1 MRKYL
6 FSLAL
11 VWPAVL
17 LLNACAT
24 EQKAPKPIVEAEDT
38 ISFTNIDPVRG
49 RLNVYTSMARGVK
62 YNVDIAS
69 KNIHRKIFAETEG
82 KTAEEIIKA
91 AGNEQTGAE
100 NPLYNA
106 AKRLD
111 FAIVYAVSHL
121 TDNTKYLNGNIYAKT
136 AQNLALAAIKT
147 HKDALFA
154 GRKIRELDR
163 QISTLQKQVK
173 SLNAKLSRNGVLSAD
188 DLSYKKG
195 LEVAVLK
202 LQQLRSYLH
211 AGIEEY
217 AALVKADAKK
227 VQVEGRHF
235 YELED
240 FDKKNQLETF
250 QNAALDNRSEFNVAR
265 REVYNFKTQDVKRDA
280 VRMYPITAALNL
292 NGYDI
297 KDPLYVDNL
306 QERAETIANNLVSAV
321 AAYLKAEKPEQK
333 QPLKAKAFNELGIA
347 VLVQVEL
354 DYEMVRM
361 ADDDYN
367 GAAAKVRELRKEVR
381 DAERSRRM
389 KTEDKINLLNKKQLL
404 HEQELLESQVSAERA
419 LALRA
424 LYFHA
429 GLSPFKYKLIQ
440 SNVPGIEESL
450 KLSFNKD
457 MIEMLA
463 RAEVKQK
470 EQKKQGNTWAKENN
484 WLEVLIDEGGPK
496 EDDPINV
503 PVKKIGDFEPYA
515 GEQYNKLKI
524 MQLGSYHQRQNAD
537 IEWQMLQQLYP
548 EFANMTPQVESS
560 VWGGKDLYRLI
571 LKSENGGF
579 LEICNK
585 LRADRIECILR

>member
-1 MRKYL
+1 M
-6 FSLAL
+6 AL
-11 VWPAVL
+11 VLPTVL

-24 EQKAPKPIVEAEDT
+24 EQKASKPMAEAEDT
-38 ISFTNIDPVRG
+38 ISFTSIDPIRG

-69 KNIHRKIFAETEG
+69 KNIHKKIFVETEG
-82 KTAEEIIKA
+82 KTADEIVKA
-91 AGNEQTGAE
+91 AGNSQTGAE

-121 TDNTKYLNGNIYAKT
+121 TGNTKYVNGNIYAKT

-163 QISTLQKQVK
+163 QISSLQKEVQ

-188 DLSYKKG
+188 DLTYKKG

-202 LQQLRSYLH
+202 LQQLRSYLQ

-250 QNAALDNRSEFNVAR
+250 QNAALDNRSEFNIAR
-265 REVYNFKTQDVKRDA
+265 REVYDFKTQNVKRDV

-306 QERAETIANNLVSAV
+306 QERAETIAGNLVTAV
-321 AAYLKAEKPEQK
+321 TAYLKAEKPEQK
-333 QPLKAKAFNELGIA
+333 QQLKAKAFTELGIA

-367 GAAAKVRELRKEVR
+367 GAAAKVRELKKEIR
-381 DAERSRRM
+381 NAERGRRM

-463 RAEVKQK
+463 RTEVKQK

-496 EDDPINV
+496 EDEPINV
-503 PVKKIGDFEPYA
+503 PVKQVGDFEPYV

-524 MQLGSYHQRQNAD
+524 MQLGSYRQRQNAD

-548 EFANMTPQVESS
+548 EFANKTPQVETSLLN
-560 VWGGKDLYRLI
+560 GRDLYRLI

-579 LEICNK
+579 LEVCNK
-585 LRADRIECILR
+585 LRADKIECILR

>member
-6 FSLAL
+6 FSSACCLS
-11 VWPAVL
+11 VIL
-17 LLNACAT
+17 LLNACT
-24 EQKAPKPIVEAEDT
+24 SEKKTLKPIVTAEDT
-38 ISFTNIDPVRG
+38 ISFTSVEPAKG

-69 KNIHRKIFAETEG
+69 KNIHKKVFADTEG
-82 KTAEEIIKA
+82 KTPAEIIKA
-91 AGNEQTGAE
+91 AENVSAGAE
-100 NPLYNA
+100 NPLYDA
-106 AKRLD
+106 ARRLD
-111 FAIVYAVSHL
+111 FAIIYAVSHL
-121 TDNTKYLNGNIYAKT
+121 TGNTKYLNGNIYAKT

-163 QISTLQKQVK
+163 QIATLQKQVK
-173 SLNAKLSRNGVLSAD
+173 SLNAKLSRNGVLSED
-188 DLSYKKG
+188 DLTYKKG

-202 LQQLRSYLH
+202 LQQLRGYLQ
-211 AGIEEY
+211 ACIEEY

-250 QNAALDNRSEFNVAR
+250 QNAALDNRSEFNIAR

-280 VRMYPITAALNL
+280 VRQYPITAALNL

-306 QERAETIANNLVSAV
+306 QERAETIADNLVSAV
-321 AAYLKAEKPEQK
+321 TAYLKAEKPEQK

-354 DYEMVRM
+354 DYDMVLM

-367 GAAAKVRELRKEVR
+367 GAAAKVRELRKEIR

-389 KTEDKINLLNKKQLL
+389 KTEDKINLLNKKQAFY
-404 HEQELLESQVSAERA
+404 EQELLESQVAAERA

-440 SNVPGIEESL
+440 SNIPGIEESL
-450 KLSFNKD
+450 KISFNKD
-457 MIEMLA
+457 MVEMLA

-470 EQKKQGNTWAKENN
+470 EQKQQGNVWAKENN
-484 WLEVLIDEGGPK
+484 WLEVLIDEGGSK
-496 EDDPINV
+496 EDEPVNV
-503 PVKKIGDFEPYA
+503 PIKPRGDFDPYV

-524 MQLGSYHQRQNAD
+524 MQLGSYRQRQNAD

-548 EFANMTPQVESS
+548 DFINMKPEIENS
-560 VWGGKDLYRLI
+560 VSGGKNLYRLI

-585 LRADRIECILR
+585 LRADKIECILR

>member
-1 MRKYL
+1 MRKCL
-6 FSLAL
+6 LSLAGCL
-11 VWPAVL
+11 SAVL

-24 EQKAPKPIVEAEDT
+24 EKKAAKPLVEAEDT
-38 ISFTNIDPVRG
+38 ISFTAIEPVKG
-49 RLNVYTSMARGVK
+49 RLNVYSSMARGVK
-62 YNVDIAS
+62 YNVDLAA
-69 KNIHRKIFAETEG
+69 KNIHKKVFAETTG
-82 KTAEEIIKA
+82 KSEEEILKNIGA
-91 AGNEQTGAE
+91 IPGDAE
-100 NPLYNA
+100 NPLYEA
-106 AKRLD
+106 SRRLD
-111 FAIVYAVSHL
+111 FAILYAISHL
-121 TDNTKYLNGNIYAKT
+121 TNNTVYLNGNIYAKT

-154 GRKIRELDR
+154 ERKIREFDR
-163 QISTLQKQVK
+163 QISSLQKQIK
-173 SLNAKLSRNGVLSAD
+173 SLNAKLSRNGVLSED

-202 LQQLRSYLH
+202 LQQLRSYLQ
-211 AGIEEY
+211 ASVEEY

-240 FDKKNQLETF
+240 FDKQHQLETF
-250 QNAALDNRSEFNVAR
+250 QNAALDNRSEFNIAR
-265 REVYNFKTQDVKRDA
+265 REVYNFKTQDVKRNA
-280 VRMYPITAALNL
+280 VRQYPITAALNL

-306 QERAETIANNLVSAV
+306 QERAEAVARNLVTAV
-321 AAYLKAEKPEQK
+321 SDYLKAEKPEQK
-333 QPLKAKAFNELGIA
+333 QPLKANAFNELGIA

-367 GAAAKVRELRKEVR
+367 GATAKVRKLKKEVR
-381 DAERSRRM
+381 DAERRRPA
-389 KTEDKINLLNKKQLL
+389 KTADKIALLNKKQALY
-404 HEQELLESQVSAERA
+404 EQELLESQVAAERA

-440 SNVPGIEESL
+440 TNVPGIEESL
-450 KLSFNKD
+450 KISFNKD

-470 EQKKQGNTWAKENN
+470 EQKKQGNPWAKENN

-496 EDDPINV
+496 EDEPVNV
-503 PVKKIGDFEPYA
+503 PVKPRGDFDPYV

-524 MQLGSYHQRQNAD
+524 MQLGSYRQRQNAD

-548 EFANMTPQVESS
+548 DFSNMTPQVESS
-560 VWGGKDLYRLI
+560 VLNGKNLYRLI